1 MKITGYMTI
10 LSALLT
16 LLSGCK
22 AKQPPKVADLHFPVA
37 VLFSN
42 SSSVSYKDA
51 ADLGVM
57 HVNLIM
63 MTDQSPALIDSN
75 FEIYTMDHLR
85 STHGGLWLMV
95 HPSGNTEV
103 EFTLLRAQKSGL
115 EAARAAMRA
124 QLDKQTWRS
133 DLDKQRAALAAQTT
147 LSGMLDVLR
156 SEETSDGK

>member
-1 MKITGYMTI
+1 MKTRHMAI
-10 LSALLT
+10 LSVLLT

-22 AKQPPKVADLHFPVA
+22 PKQPPKVPDLHFPVA

-42 SSSVSYKDA
+42 SSTVPYKDA
-51 ADLGVM
+51 DDLGIM
-57 HVNLIM
+57 HVNLLV
-63 MTDQSPALIDSN
+63 MTDQHPTLIDSN
-75 FEIYTMDHLR
+75 FDIYTMEHLR
-85 STHGGLWLMV
+85 STHGGLWLMA

-124 QLDKQTWRS
+124 QLDKQTWRG

-147 LSGMLDVLR
+147 LNGMIEILR
-156 SEETSDGK
+156 SNEAADGK